1 MYGPRRGLGFDGM
14 SFGTVVLDEQD
25 GCSRGARL
33 AQQDRDIRQNAI
45 LQFQRHQAH
54 QTDLNIDY
62 QQRGF
67 QSALS
72 LSTHNCQKRVKAPGE
87 GGFRADRPGTY
98 FPSRSMFLIGKS
110 QWPMRISNRRCSS
123 LAYVVWSGQSCF
135 FSASSSKGSFAA
147 VEFLNTMVTR

>member
-72 LSTHNCQKRVKAPGE
+72 LSTYNRRKRVQARGE
-87 GGFRADRPGTY
+87 SSFHTDRGTY
-98 FPSRSMFLIGKS
+98 FPSRSAFLIGKS
-110 QWPMRISNRRCSS
+110 QWPTRISNRRCSS

-135 FSASSSKGSFAA
+135 FSASSSNGSFAA